1 MPINI
6 ATITPASLKAKEVA
20 TEDYVDTAVSNV
32 VISDTTWQ
40 AKVQEAVNNDATTI
54 NGSHLI
60 TGSVAAD
67 KIMVNDLFSKN
78 ITYTGV
84 ITGGNQVGGGIIQ
97 SYNGGMVIDLVNGR
111 IYIE

>member
-20 TEDYVDTAVSNV
+20 TEDYVDS
-32 VISDTTWQ
+32 
-40 AKVQEAVNNDATTI
+40 AVNNVSIDDATWQTKVQQALDSNTTTI
-54 NGSHLI
+54 DGARI
-60 TGSVAAD
+60 TTGSVAAD

-111 IYIE
+111 LYIA